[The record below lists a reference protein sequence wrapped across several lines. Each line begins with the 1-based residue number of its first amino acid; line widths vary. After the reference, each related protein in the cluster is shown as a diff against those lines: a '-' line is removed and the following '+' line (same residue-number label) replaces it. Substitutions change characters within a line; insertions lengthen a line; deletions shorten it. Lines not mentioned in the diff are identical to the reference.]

1 MKDMKYRV
9 IILAMVAALS
19 LPAIAQWNNNDVM
32 ATAPTTT
39 FQSTSTLGS
48 SNSAYSSNPS
58 IGDNGTATIRTIGVR
73 RNETPSGNPGTPD
86 EDEIDDDEKAEW
98 QPIGDA
104 VWPLLLLALA
114 YLIVRATRKEEK
126 IG

>member
-1 MKDMKYRV
+1 MKYRI

-58 IGDNGTATIRTIGVR
+58 FSSDGTATIRTIGAR
-73 RNETPSGNPGTPD
+73 RNEGKDSGTNPGTPD
-86 EDEIDDDEKAEW
+86 DDEQKEEEW

-114 YLIVRATRKEEK
+114 YVGVRARRRVVNKV
-126 IG
+126 